1 MNIFERLI
9 LAVNPKAALN
19 RAYYKQLCRSYY
31 DAAGRTRD
39 NWVRGNTTGELT
51 DRAARD
57 TGRGHWNAMMTALRG
72 SSWTLSAMSLE
83 QVRCSR
89 QRPKVPAAKRMTN

>member
-39 NWVRGNTTGELT
+39 NWARGNTT
-51 DRAARD
+51 
-57 TGRGHWNAMMTALRG
+57 
-72 SSWTLSAMSLE
+72 S
-83 QVRCSR
+83 
-89 QRPKVPAAKRMTN
+89 